1 VRLGH
6 HAHAAAARISES
18 STAASR
24 SVVGRPATRQSIRSA
39 AVRSALVEQFVHR
52 CGGHGEAR
60 QNCDLDD
67 AHGGVSP

>member
-1 VRLGH
+1 MH
-6 HAHAAAARISES
+6 PARAN
-18 STAASR
+18 STYLRVECGTAGLALR
-24 SVVGRPATRQSIRSA
+24 IDCRVAGPA